1 MRTRTG
7 VALGVAAGV
16 VAIMSSVPRNLGA
29 QESGAALG
37 GSVGSAQE
45 AKMEGVVVSARRDGA
60 NFTVS
65 VVSDAQGRYSFP
77 RTHLEPGKYTLT
89 IRAVGF
95 DLARPVRAEVTAGP
109 ATAADLTLE
118 KTKDLASQLSSLE
131 WAMSIPG
138 TSEQKD
144 KLVSRG

>member
-7 VALGVAAGV
+7 VALAVAAAV
-16 VAIMSSVPRNLGA
+16 VAIMGSVPRDLGA
-29 QESGAALG
+29 QESGAAALS

-45 AKMEGVVVSARRDGA
+45 AKMEGDVVSARRDGA

-89 IRAVGF
+89 TEKSGYKKSV
-95 DLARPVRAEVTAGP
+95 
-109 ATAADLTLE
+109 LE
-118 KTKDLASQLSSLE
+118 KVTIGAENVQGVDILL
-131 WAMSIPG
+131 
-138 TSEQKD
+138 
-144 KLVSRG
+144 